1 MKPVEFVLWAN
12 GAAELIGDEPPTKE
26 QWLKLRE
33 KLGEAV
39 GTVVASKL
47 LEKAEEVVRQEERA
61 RDEMPM
67 NQMLREMQAQKMASY
82 QPYYGALART
92 AASGQIIVD
101 DLGMPDVVDRQLAK
115 HQTADRF
122 TFLDRFRAGLTGGK
136 TS

>member
-1 MKPVEFVLWAN
+1 MKSVEFVLWAN

-47 LEKAEEVVRQEERA
+47 LEKAEEVVCQEERA
-61 RDEMPM
+61 RDEMSVK
-67 NQMLREMQAQKMASY
+67 QMMMELQVQKMAAY
-82 QPYYGALART
+82 RPYYGTLTGT
-92 AASGQIIVD
+92 AVAGPNPNPCGEISIISD
-101 DLGMPDVVDRQLAK
+101 NSINNRS
-115 HQTADRF
+115 
-122 TFLDRFRAGLTGGK
+122 TFLSRFRSGLTGGK

>member
-61 RDEMPM
+61 RDEMSI
-67 NQMLREMQAQKMASY
+67 NQMLRELQAQKMASY
-82 QPYYGALART
+82 QPYYGALAGAAVANPCAEIDVGT
-92 AASGQIIVD
+92 ATSNQS
-101 DLGMPDVVDRQLAK
+101 
-115 HQTADRF
+115 
-122 TFLDRFRAGLTGGK
+122 TFLTRFRAGLTAGK
-136 TS
+136 TP